1 MLTAIVLAA
10 GMSRRME
17 GENKL
22 LLSFGDKT
30 MLETTLDQILASG
43 VGEAV
48 VVTGHEA
55 GRVQEVLKNQPV
67 KIAFNPDF
75 STGMTTSIQAGIRAA
90 SSETQGFM
98 ICLSD
103 MPLIDSAIYRQLAEV
118 FFEKIKTEQRVI
130 VQPVF
135 ENTPGNPVIFSAV
148 FRNEILALEHPEG
161 CKPVVQ
167 ANREFVVRV
176 PVSSD
181 SILRDADT
189 LADFQDVKKS
199 FGT

>member
-22 LLSFGDKT
+22 LLPFGDKT
-30 MLETTLDQILASG
+30 MLETTLDQILASD
-43 VGEAV
+43 VGEVV
-48 VVTGHEA
+48 VVTGHEVE
-55 GRVQEVLKNQPV
+55 RVREVLKNRAV
-67 KIAFNPDF
+67 KTAFNPDF
-75 STGMTTSIQAGIRAA
+75 TAGMTSSIQTGVRVA
-90 SSETQGFM
+90 SPETEGFM

-103 MPLIDSAIYRQLAEV
+103 MPLIDSAIYRQLAGV

-130 VQPVF
+130 IQPAF
-135 ENTPGNPVIFSAV
+135 ENTPGNPVIFSA
-148 FRNEILALEHPEG
+148 FFKNEILALEHPEG

-167 ANREFVVRV
+167 ANREFVMRV
-176 PVSSD
+176 PVSND
-181 SILRDADT
+181 AILRDADT
-189 LADFQDVKKS
+189 RADFEKVKKK